1 MSTAKVA
8 DQRQLAI
15 HARDYLRVSLDRSGR
30 ARSLEEQHADHEQVA
45 AEHGWILGESYR
57 DESVSASRYSRK
69 TRDDFARLIAD
80 LENGQFGAQVLMI
93 WESSRGS
100 RRVGEWVKLLELCEQ
115 RSVSI
120 HVVTHHRTY
129 DPANGRDRRSLLED
143 AVDGEYESSK
153 MSARLRRAV
162 AANAVAGRP
171 VGRIPFGYR
180 RVFDPQSRQL
190 IAQEPEPVEA
200 LVVAELYRR
209 LVAGHSLRAIARD
222 FEAQGLRTRSG
233 LVFSAQHLRSVAL
246 SPVYT
251 ALRAHRPGCAGGQG
265 QHTPV
270 AVSEM
275 YEGQWPALVDRAQ
288 WLAVQRLLRSPERKT
303 TRPGRAKHLL
313 SLIAR
318 CDRCQGMLA
327 VAYRG
332 ERSEYFCRAKGCV
345 RITQADVDEIAEQV
359 MLAYL
364 ARPEVIDTLR
374 AGEQH
379 DDRELSA
386 IRDQLA
392 TVRTRHDEL
401 ADAVATGTLSVVL
414 AARSEPALLA
424 EIERLEKHERELA
437 TPSALR
443 GLIEPG
449 TDVARRWATAPMSTR
464 RDIARLLLTPQ
475 LIGEL
480 RITPSPTRGPR
491 RVPAEDRILWWRDE
505 Q

>member
-1 MSTAKVA
+1 MTTTHDA
-8 DQRQLAI
+8 DQRQQAI

-30 ARSLEEQHADHEQVA
+30 ARSLEEQHADHELVA
-45 AEHGWILGESYR
+45 TEHGWTLGESYR

-69 TRDDFARLIAD
+69 TRDDFDRLIAD
-80 LENGQFGAQVLMI
+80 LENDQFDAQVLMI

-100 RRVGEWVKLLELCEQ
+100 RRVGEWVKLLELCER

-171 VGRIPFGYR
+171 GGRIPYGYR
-180 RVFDPQSRQL
+180 RVFDPQTRQL
-190 IAQEPEPVEA
+190 IAQEPEPTEA
-200 LVVAELYRR
+200 PVVAELYRR

-222 FEAQGLRTRSG
+222 FQERGIRTRSG
-233 LVFSAQHLRSVAL
+233 LVFSPQHLRCVAL
-246 SPVYT
+246 SPTYT
-251 ALRAHRPGCAGGQG
+251 GLRAHRPGLAGNQG
-265 QHTPV
+265 QRAPV

-275 YEGQWPALVDRAQ
+275 HEGQWPALVSRAE

-303 TRPGRAKHLL
+303 SRPGRAKHLL
-313 SLIAR
+313 SMIAR
-318 CDRCQGMLA
+318 CARCGGVLA

-332 ERSEYFCRAKGCV
+332 ERPEYFCRARGCV
-345 RITQADVDEIAEQV
+345 RITQADVDQIAEQV

-364 ARPEVIDTLR
+364 SRPEVIDTLR

-392 TVRTRHDEL
+392 TVRARHDEL
-401 ADAVATGTLSVVL
+401 ADAVAAGTLSIAL

-424 EIERLEKHERELA
+424 EIERLQQREKDLA
-437 TPSALR
+437 TPSTLR

-449 TDVARRWATAPMSTR
+449 TDVARRWTTAPMSTR
-464 RDIARLLLTPQ
+464 RDIARLLLTPT

-491 RVPAEDRILWWRDE
+491 PIPAKERIQWWRE
-505 Q
+505 

>member
-15 HARDYLRVSLDRSGR
+15 SARDCLRVSLDRSGR
-30 ARSLEEQHADHEQVA
+30 ARSLEEQRADHAQVA
-45 AEHGWILGESYR
+45 TEHGWLLGESYR

-69 TRDDFARLIAD
+69 TRDDFARLVAD
-80 LENGQFGAQVLMI
+80 LENDQFGAQVLMI

-162 AANAVAGRP
+162 AANAVAGRL

-180 RVFDPQSRQL
+180 RVFDPQTRQL

-200 LVVAELYRR
+200 PVVAELYRR

-222 FEAQGLRTRSG
+222 FQERGIRTRSG
-233 LVFSAQHLRSVAL
+233 LVFSSQHLRSVAL

-251 ALRAHRPGCAGGQG
+251 ALRAHRPGHAGGQG

-270 AVSEM
+270 AVSDM
-275 YEGQWPALVDRAQ
+275 HEGQWPALVDRAQ

-303 TRPGRAKHLL
+303 TRP
-313 SLIAR
+313 
-318 CDRCQGMLA
+318 
-327 VAYRG
+327 
-332 ERSEYFCRAKGCV
+332 
-345 RITQADVDEIAEQV
+345 
-359 MLAYL
+359 
-364 ARPEVIDTLR
+364 
-374 AGEQH
+374 
-379 DDRELSA
+379 
-386 IRDQLA
+386 
-392 TVRTRHDEL
+392 
-401 ADAVATGTLSVVL
+401 
-414 AARSEPALLA
+414 
-424 EIERLEKHERELA
+424 
-437 TPSALR
+437 
-443 GLIEPG
+443 
-449 TDVARRWATAPMSTR
+449 
-464 RDIARLLLTPQ
+464 
-475 LIGEL
+475 
-480 RITPSPTRGPR
+480 
-491 RVPAEDRILWWRDE
+491 
-505 Q
+505 

>member
-1 MSTAKVA
+1 VTTTHVA
-8 DQRQLAI
+8 DQPQLAI
-15 HARDYLRVSLDRSGR
+15 RARDYLRVSLDRSGR

-45 AEHGWILGESYR
+45 TEHGWTLGESYR

-69 TRDDFARLIAD
+69 TRDGFDRLIAD
-80 LENGQFGAQVLMI
+80 LENDQFDAQVLMI

-100 RRVGEWVKLLELCEQ
+100 RRVGEWVKLLELCER
-115 RSVSI
+115 RSVSL

-171 VGRIPFGYR
+171 GGRIPYGYR
-180 RVFDPQSRQL
+180 RVFDPQTRQL
-190 IAQEPEPVEA
+190 VAQEPEPVEA
-200 LVVAELYRR
+200 PVVAELYRR
-209 LVAGHSLRAIARD
+209 LVGGHSLRAIARD
-222 FEAQGLRTRSG
+222 FQERGIRTRSG

-246 SPVYT
+246 SPTYT
-251 ALRAHRPGCAGGQG
+251 GLRAHRPGSAGNQER
-265 QHTPV
+265 HESV

-275 YEGQWPALVDRAQ
+275 YEGQWPALVSRAE

-303 TRPGRAKHLL
+303 SRPGRAKHLL

-318 CDRCQGMLA
+318 CGGCGGTLA
-327 VAYRG
+327 VAYRC
-332 ERSEYFCRAKGCV
+332 ERPEYFCRTKGCV
-345 RITQADVDEIAEQV
+345 RIPQRDVDLIAEQV

-379 DDRELSA
+379 DDRELSV

-392 TVRTRHDEL
+392 TVRARHDEL
-401 ADAVATGTLSVVL
+401 ADAVAAGTLSVVL
-414 AARSEPALLA
+414 AARSEPTLLA
-424 EIERLEKHERELA
+424 EIERLEQREKGLA

-449 TDVARRWATAPMSTR
+449 TDVARRWASAPMSTR
-464 RDIARLLLTPQ
+464 REVARLLLTPK
-475 LIGEL
+475 LIGVL

-491 RVPAEDRILWWRDE
+491 PVPAEERIQWWRG
-505 Q
+505 